1 MLFISAWSRKQR
13 KHFFHKEK
21 WGRFSFLVEFIQ
33 VFITFNLVNFVWIFF
48 RAESIQKAIFIFER
62 MLVFEDFDI
71 TLEPIPLF
79 LAVIQILILLVAE
92 QIPKYV
98 NISQWFIKKPIVIRW
113 GIYLITI
120 YIILFFGNVDEVN
133 FIYAQF

>member
-1 MLFISAWSRKQR
+1 
-13 KHFFHKEK
+13 
-21 WGRFSFLVEFIQ
+21 VEFIQ